1 MSFEIR
7 PVAADEVDTFIRTVP
22 GAAGLPNWE
31 PEPAAGWSGPGI
43 GAPFGAR
50 MSDEEVARY
59 RSEVRELD
67 RTQAA
72 FADGKL
78 VGTSGVLTL
87 ELTIPGQGPVPMGG
101 VTSVGVLATHRRRGL
116 LRGMMRAMLDD
127 CHERGELL
135 AGLGASE
142 GSIYGRYGFG
152 PATFQVRW
160 ELDRYKARLARP
172 HAEHGQ
178 LELVDAATARAAWPG
193 LHDEVRQTQIG
204 QVSPYPGMWAGAISD
219 GDGSKRF
226 VLHYGDDGAV
236 DGAAVYRLPWSPD
249 PASSGIVQVDLLA
262 ATTAAAYTGL
272 WMFLADLDLTKR
284 VIAGRRPADEPLRWQ
299 LADTRALRVT
309 RMSDDLWVRLVDLPG
324 ALAARS
330 YQVTGSLVVEVDDQF
345 CPWNSGRWLLDGGPE
360 GGTCVPA
367 RPGAAAD
374 LSVDAATL
382 GSLYL
387 GGTAPGPL
395 ARAGLIRELVPGAL
409 NRVTAMFAQP
419 DAPFNLIAFLATD
432 EPPK

>member
-1 MSFEIR
+1 MDLEIR
-7 PVAADEVDTFIRTVP
+7 PVTADEVEAFIRATP
-22 GAAGLPNWE
+22 YGAGLPMWE
-31 PEPAAGWSGPGI
+31 PEPAASWAGPGI
-43 GAPFGAR
+43 GPSFGHPISQR
-50 MSDEEVARY
+50 ELDRY

-87 ELTIPGQGPVPMGG
+87 DVTIPGAGPVPMGG

-116 LRGMMRAMLDD
+116 LRAMMRAMLDD
-127 CHERGELL
+127 CHARGEML

-160 ELDRYKARLARP
+160 ELERGSASAAPVEDP
-172 HAEHGQ
+172 GV
-178 LELVDAATARAAWPG
+178 LELVDARAALAAWPV
-193 LHDEVRQTQIG
+193 LHDRVRPSRVG
-204 QVSPYPGMWAGAISD
+204 QVSAYPGLWEGRAANSNGAKRFLLHHD
-219 GDGSKRF
+219 GDGT
-226 VLHYGDDGAV
+226 V

-249 PASSGIVQVDLLA
+249 PAASGTVQVEWLEA
-262 ATTAAAYTGL
+262 ASAPAYTSL
-272 WMFLADLDLTKR
+272 WTFLADQDLTKR
-284 VIAGRRPADEPLRWQ
+284 VVAGKRPADEPLRWQ

-309 RMSDDLWVRLVDLPG
+309 RMSDDLWVRLVDLPR

-330 YQVTGSLVVEVDDQF
+330 YQVAGSLVLEVTDSF
-345 CPWNSGRWLLDGGPE
+345 CAWNQGRWLLEGGPDGGSCTRTRAEPE
-360 GGTCVPA
+360 
-367 RPGAAAD
+367 
-374 LSVDAATL
+374 LSADAATL

-395 ARAGLIRELVPGAL
+395 ARAGLLRELVPGSVGRAA
-409 NRVTAMFAQP
+409 AMLAQA
-419 DAPFNLIAFLATD
+419 DAPFNSIGF
-432 EPPK
+432 